1 MVSLV
6 FPANAV
12 FIIGVLPW
20 YLLANFKR

>member
-20 YLLANFKR
+20 YL